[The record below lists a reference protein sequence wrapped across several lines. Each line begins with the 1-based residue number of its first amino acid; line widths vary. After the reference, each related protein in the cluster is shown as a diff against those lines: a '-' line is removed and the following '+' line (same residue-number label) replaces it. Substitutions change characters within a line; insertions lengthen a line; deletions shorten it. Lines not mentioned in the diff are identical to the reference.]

1 MSRLLQRMLV
11 APAVIAL
18 TVVLLT
24 TIPLWV
30 LGAALLSPVVPGR
43 LRPLRLLW
51 VVLLHLVLESL
62 ILIELFGLWIASGFG
77 YFLRRPF
84 FERIHYDIAQTYLV
98 VFFREA
104 RRVLRLRILTEGP
117 APDAFPGHP
126 LLVCSRHAG
135 PGDSFTLM
143 YALMHWYHREP
154 RVVLKD
160 TLAWDPA
167 IGVLLSRVPSH
178 FVSPSRKGDLAANL
192 EQQIGEL
199 ARNLDRNDAFVIFPE
214 GGNFTPQRRE
224 RAIEKLRQLGLERMA
239 QRAEQMQNV
248 LAPRPGGFLA
258 ALEAAP
264 EADVVMV
271 AHTGLDHLLT
281 VADIWRELPMD
292 KQLVMRWWRVPRS
305 EIPATREERIDWL
318 FSWWEDIDRWVDAHR
333 PVDLPPAPRLLHRP
347 ADPPDGHAPQ
357 DVESPGHP

>member
-1 MSRLLQRMLV
+1 
-11 APAVIAL
+11 
-18 TVVLLT
+18 
-24 TIPLWV
+24 
-30 LGAALLSPVVPGR
+30 
-43 LRPLRLLW
+43 
-51 VVLLHLVLESL
+51 
-62 ILIELFGLWIASGFG
+62 
-77 YFLRRPF
+77 
-84 FERIHYDIAQTYLV
+84 
-98 VFFREA
+98 
-104 RRVLRLRILTEGP
+104 
-117 APDAFPGHP
+117 
-126 LLVCSRHAG
+126 
-135 PGDSFTLM
+135 
-143 YALMHWYHREP
+143 
-154 RVVLKD
+154 
-160 TLAWDPA
+160 
-167 IGVLLSRVPSH
+167 
-178 FVSPSRKGDLAANL
+178 
-192 EQQIGEL
+192 
-199 ARNLDRNDAFVIFPE
+199 VIFPE

-224 RAIEKLRQLGLERMA
+224 RAIEKLRKLGLERMA
-239 QRAEQMQNV
+239 QRAKQMQNV

-333 PVDLPPAPRLLHRP
+333 PVDLPPARRLLHRP

>member
-1 MSRLLQRMLV
+1 VITVLFQRLVV
-11 APAVIAL
+11 APAVIVL

-30 LGAALLSPVVPGR
+30 LGAALLSPLVPGR

-51 VVLLHLVLESL
+51 VGMLHLVLETV
-62 ILIELFGLWIASGFG
+62 ILLELFGLWIASGFG

-84 FERIHYDIAQTYLV
+84 FERIHYDIAQTYLG

-104 RRVLRLRILTEGP
+104 RRVLRLKIVTQGP
-117 APDAFPGHP
+117 APDAVPGHP

-167 IGVLLSRVPSH
+167 IGVLLNRVPSR
-178 FVSPSRKGDLAANL
+178 FVSPPKKGDPPDKL
-192 EQQIGEL
+192 EKEVGEL
-199 ARNLDRNDAFVIFPE
+199 ARNLDENDAFVIFPE
-214 GGNFTPQRRE
+214 GGNFTPKRRE
-224 RAIEKLRQLGLERMA
+224 RAIQKLRRLGLERMA
-239 QRAEQMQNV
+239 QRAERMQNV

-258 ALEAAP
+258 ALDAAP

-271 AHTGLDHLLT
+271 AHTGLDHMVT

-292 KQLVMRWWRVPRS
+292 KQLIMRWWRVPRS
-305 EIPATREERIDWL
+305 EIPSTREERIDWL
-318 FSWWEDIDRWVDAHR
+318 FSWWEDIDRWVEEHR
-333 PVDLPPAPRLLHRP
+333 PVDLPPRRRRHHELS
-347 ADPPDGHAPQ
+347 PDA
-357 DVESPGHP
+357 ERPGHQR